1 MKDLDDVVIRWSLA
15 FFAVTVAPACL
26 AYVYMAG
33 KRTGRSGR
41 IRMTA
46 YRCIAAQLRHP
57 TAAIR
62 LAAGMVGV
70 GFLFA
75 ANERIQGVEL
85 TPVSH
90 LLISGGM
97 AVSVYATFGV
107 AAWRGLFWRQHA
119 IGKRDGI
126 GPVDGP
132 GVGGNVPGHGADAH
146 VPTGQVCG
154 CGLSGSQCEP
164 IDGIAVCRNTS
175 LGYAVAVVGD

>member
-1 MKDLDDVVIRWSLA
+1 MNDMDDVLVRWSLV

-75 ANERIQGVEL
+75 ANERIQGVES
-85 TPVSH
+85 TPISH

-107 AAWRGLFWRQHA
+107 AVWRGLFGRQYA
-119 IGKRDGI
+119 IRHGNAI
-126 GPVDGP
+126 GPVDGS
-132 GVGGNVPGHGADAH
+132 GVSGSIFGHGSGAD
-146 VPTGQVCG
+146 VPAGQVCG
-154 CGLSGSQCEP
+154 C
-164 IDGIAVCRNTS
+164 DVVVCQN
-175 LGYAVAVVGD
+175 